1 MNPIGIVICN
11 YNKRDFVVDCI
22 RSVQESKVQ
31 NFDIYMVDNASG
43 DDSVE
48 AVKNEFGDSVTILQN
63 NENL

>member
-48 AVKNEFGDSVTILQN
+48 AVKNEFGD
-63 NENL
+63 